1 MINVSHNILSL
12 YDLNKSV
19 VMPAVFLIIAI
30 WIFSAQR
37 FLTATC
43 PMVNSILFLAT
54 SRASHEFPNNRRTAL
69 FVPSVAVAAISE
81 SNLFFDK

>member
-1 MINVSHNILSL
+1 MQTRPMINVSHNILIL

-30 WIFSAQR
+30 WICSAQR

-43 PMVNSILFLAT
+43 P
-54 SRASHEFPNNRRTAL
+54 
-69 FVPSVAVAAISE
+69 
-81 SNLFFDK
+81 DG